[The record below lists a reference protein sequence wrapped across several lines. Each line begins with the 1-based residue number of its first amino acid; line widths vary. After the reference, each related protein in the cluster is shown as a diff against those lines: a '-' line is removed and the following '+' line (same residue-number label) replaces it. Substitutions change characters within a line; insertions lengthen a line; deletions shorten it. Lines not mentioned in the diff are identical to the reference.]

1 MAAYDARSDVQ
12 VGEKEFVMER
22 VFRAPREL
30 VFQAF
35 TRPEHLARWWAPAG
49 YTIPVCRVDLRP
61 GGVWHYCM
69 RSTAGDEHWCRSVYR
84 EIEAPERLVYTSL
97 FADEHGNPTDDI
109 PEQTCTA
116 TFTETDGATKLVLRV
131 ELPTAETL
139 KWTMDV
145 GMVEGLTITFAQLDA
160 LLPQLQ
166 S

>member
-1 MAAYDARSDVQ
+1 MESYEARSDVQ
-12 VGEKEFVMER
+12 VGEKDFVMER
-22 VFRAPREL
+22 IFQAPREL

-69 RSTAGDEHWCRSVYR
+69 RSTEGDEHWCRMVYR
-84 EIEAPERLVYTSL
+84 EIEAPERLVYTAL

-109 PEQTCTA
+109 PEQTVTA
-116 TFTETDGATKLVLRV
+116 TFTETDGATKLELRV

-160 LLPQLQ
+160 LLPQLTA
-166 S
+166 